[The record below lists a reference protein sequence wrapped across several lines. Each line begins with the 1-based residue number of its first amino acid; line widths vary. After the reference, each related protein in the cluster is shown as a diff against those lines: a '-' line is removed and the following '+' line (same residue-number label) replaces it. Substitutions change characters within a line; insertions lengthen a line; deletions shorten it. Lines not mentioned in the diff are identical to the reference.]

1 MNNDTNIIYLQFQT
15 TIKQTSFFDN
25 WLFHL
30 KLIFLL
36 ENSQFQ
42 NTILR
47 NILKPLKTFDL
58 FKNNSI
64 RLKLLLSKKRK
75 KTRSSRRV
83 ILIGEDARISLIS
96 KIDIVAVARKIR
108 NHVRV
113 RINSL
118 LYRLVAT
125 AYEKERKRDLID
137 NIWVGSKF
145 PRVEK
150 GTCSRFEDKQC
161 SKMWKNK

>member
-47 NILKPLKTFDL
+47 NILKSLKTFDL

-83 ILIGEDARISLIS
+83 ILIGEHARISLIS

-125 AYEKERKRDLID
+125 AYEKERKRDFID
-137 NIWVGSKF
+137 NIWVGSRF

-150 GTCSRFEDKQC
+150 GTFRR
-161 SKMWKNK
+161 